1 MHLQQHLEQVL
12 IRWDAGGRLLSRW
25 CSATVYQQTHLFY
38 GCTCCFQPLPHG
50 LLPAHK
56 DHFAEPACSQSEVP
70 QIHIFLNELSTHGRR
85 AQFMKHEKMTLPQQQ
100 NTCKEPGEDDPQA
113 LIGCLVPDSYF
124 HIFICPLKQPYP
136 TICWWGRPRLCSHE
150 PMNSYILE
158 ASPNSLILWQDQFLP
173 LSQGLRLTYAHQV
186 SSTIAVSRQ
195 TRAERAQAGSQRP
208 YREQQAAAAC
218 SSLARSSSSLVCHS
232 WSSMV
237 VEIQQHMAMAMFD
250 HALCFVEEEAE
261 WMRIF
266 EWSKVAQ
273 L

>member
-1 MHLQQHLEQVL
+1 MQAVDS
-12 IRWDAGGRLLSRW
+12 WAGG
-25 CSATVYQQTHLFY
+25 V
-38 GCTCCFQPLPHG
+38 QPLFISKHIYSMDAPAVSNHSHTDSFLHIKTILQSQPALSQKSHRFTFFWMSFPHMEGG
-50 LLPAHK
+50 LRLWNMKRWLYPN
-56 DHFAEPACSQSEVP
+56 SR
-70 QIHIFLNELSTHGRR
+70 IH
-85 AQFMKHEKMTLPQQQ
+85 
-100 NTCKEPGEDDPQA
+100 TCKEPGEDDPQA
-113 LIGCLVPDSYF
+113 LIGCLVPDSHF
-124 HIFICPLKQPYP
+124 HIFYMSLKTTYP
-136 TICWWGRPRLCSHE
+136 TICWWGRPRLYSHE

-158 ASPNSLILWQDQFLP
+158 ASPNSLILWQNQFLP